1 MSFLVARVLYIN
13 RSCLLC
19 NLEYREYRE
28 YLESNVAQCQYF
40 FIIML
45 RCGEFMEFA

>member
-19 NLEYREYRE
+19 NLEY
-28 YLESNVAQCQYF
+28 LESIVVQCQYY
-40 FIIML
+40 FINML
-45 RCGEFMEFA
+45 RCREFMEFA